1 VKLVVVPLSAAL
13 LLACSAGSPATPVP
27 PPDAA
32 AQAQT
37 AVAQLNALNGA
48 ASQPN
53 PPLPPPVPTLP
64 PAAKGTTP
72 GPAPASGA
80 QTLATAKFDGRIV
93 VARDDAIAVIENG
106 QLRPVFKVEPG
117 GSIKDPVFSPDGK
130 TIAFAYAPP
139 RPRVQPGRPVIDQ
152 LLFSDI
158 MAVDADGSNAHPLA
172 QHDAPGAI
180 LETPAWMPDGKAI
193 LYSYYAPTYKGDEL
207 VDEKL
212 EVRRRAVSG
221 GEATTLVKNASN
233 PAVSRDGKWL
243 AYVGEDQDQGQSL
256 HVQPFG
262 GGNDKLL
269 VKPDRFA
276 AILAPR
282 FSPDGNTIAF
292 SASDVS
298 PSLTPSAP
306 SSQPKASS
314 PLDGL
319 RALLEPSK
327 AEAHGLPWEIW
338 SVPTAGGAISQMT
351 QIQEDTPYAA
361 WAANG
366 GRMLVYGAG
375 GLYLVDVAA
384 KKSAILSSD
393 GSHGGM
399 DWRSGS

>member
-1 VKLVVVPLSAAL
+1 MKLVVLPLSAAL
-13 LLACSAGSPATPVP
+13 LVACTASTQPTPAP
-27 PPDAA
+27 PSDAA

-37 AVAQLNALNGA
+37 AVAQLNARNPA
-48 ASQPN
+48 ASQPG
-53 PPLPPPVPTLP
+53 PQLPPPVPTLP
-64 PAAKGTTP
+64 PAAQGTAR
-72 GPAPASGA
+72 GSAPTSGA
-80 QTLATAKFDGRIV
+80 QALAAAKVDGRIV
-93 VARDDAIAVIENG
+93 VARDDAIAIIENG
-106 QLRPVFKVEPG
+106 QVRPVFKVEPG

-139 RPRVQPGRPVIDQ
+139 RPKVQPGRPIVDQ

-158 MAVDADGSNAHPLA
+158 MAVDADGSNAHALA

-180 LETPAWMPDGKAI
+180 LETPAWTPDGKAI
-193 LYSYYAPTYKGDEL
+193 LYSYYAPTYKGEEL

-212 EVRRRAVSG
+212 EVRRRDVG
-221 GEATTLVKNASN
+221 GGQATTLVKNASN

-243 AYVGEDQDQGQSL
+243 AYIGEDQDQGQSL
-256 HVQPFG
+256 HVQPVG
-262 GGNDKLL
+262 GGDDRLL

-276 AILAPR
+276 SILAPR
-282 FSPDGNTIAF
+282 FSPDGKTIAF

-306 SSQPKASS
+306 SSQPKAAS
-314 PLDGL
+314 PFDGL
-319 RALLEPSK
+319 RALLEPGR

-338 SVPTAGGAISQMT
+338 SVPTAGGAVKQMT
-351 QIQEDTPYAA
+351 QIQEDTPYVA
-361 WAANG
+361 WAASG
-366 GRMLVYGAG
+366 SRMLVYGAG

-384 KKSAILSSD
+384 NKSTILSSD